1 MDHSLFVMGRI
12 KENMGGGREMLNI
25 LLRKSQEGGSCTS
38 KVYNLQNCVNLTF
51 VVEKG
56 WDGVRVLATSTEI
69 IRPLCPCVPC
79 DYLTDCYDNAEG
91 DNASN
96 YVLLSLL
103 PSF

>member
-1 MDHSLFVMGRI
+1 MGKEFLPQVLRLSDHCVLVSLVI
-12 KENMGGGREMLNI
+12 
-25 LLRKSQEGGSCTS
+25 T
-38 KVYNLQNCVNLTF
+38 
-51 VVEKG
+51 
-56 WDGVRVLATSTEI
+56 
-69 IRPLCPCVPC
+69 